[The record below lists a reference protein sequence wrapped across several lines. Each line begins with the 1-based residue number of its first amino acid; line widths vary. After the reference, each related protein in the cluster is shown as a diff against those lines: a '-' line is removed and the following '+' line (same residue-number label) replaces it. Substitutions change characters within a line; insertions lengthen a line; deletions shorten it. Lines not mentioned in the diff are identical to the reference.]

1 MVSRFITDCY
11 EFDPTGCL
19 KCVVKLG
26 VQNRMWI
33 CLLNCVHNN
42 IKIFVT
48 CIRRGIKY
56 TVLMKHWWDF
66 LKCVFY
72 LCTCGHF
79 SLLLS

>member
-1 MVSRFITDCY
+1 VKLNVITVSRFITDCY
-11 EFDPTGCL
+11 ELHPTGCL

-48 CIRRGIKY
+48 SVRRESNTFCY
-56 TVLMKHWWDF
+56 
-66 LKCVFY
+66 
-72 LCTCGHF
+72 
-79 SLLLS
+79 